1 MRAALV
7 SLRREH
13 ADPHAWRA
21 LATDA
26 ALAGFLV
33 AVGRS
38 ARPVEA
44 AASAARGATAGA
56 ASAATGGSRAAPA
69 RSRAAI
75 HVSGFRDWI
84 ERHFREQPRMGV
96 CAAALGITSTQLNR
110 VCQQV
115 LGHPAQAVLHT
126 RLVLEAQRDLV
137 YTSMSIKQIALDLGF
152 SDAAY
157 FTRFFERGTG
167 STPSAWRLEAL
178 ARHAAVAAAGA
189 PGRPKRRETPGR
201 PGRV

>member
-1 MRAALV
+1 M
-7 SLRREH
+7 
-13 ADPHAWRA
+13 
-21 LATDA
+21 
-26 ALAGFLV
+26 
-33 AVGRS
+33 
-38 ARPVEA
+38 
-44 AASAARGATAGA
+44 
-56 ASAATGGSRAAPA
+56 GGSHAAPA

-84 ERHFREQPRMGV
+84 ERHFREQPRMGD

-157 FTRFFERGTG
+157 FTRFFERETG
-167 STPSAWRLEAL
+167 STPSAWRIDAL
-178 ARHAAVAAAGA
+178 ARHAAV
-189 PGRPKRRETPGR
+189 GRARR
-201 PGRV
+201 